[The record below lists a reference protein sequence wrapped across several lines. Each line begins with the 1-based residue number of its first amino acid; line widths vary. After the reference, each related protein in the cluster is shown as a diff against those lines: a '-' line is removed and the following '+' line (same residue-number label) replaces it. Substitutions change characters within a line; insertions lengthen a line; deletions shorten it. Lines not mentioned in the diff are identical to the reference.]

1 MYLMLHWQSG
11 DMNKKN
17 FIKILQQPE
26 KLSKKEFNFLEEI
39 SNEFPYFQPSR
50 AIYLKYLAKNKD
62 IKFRNY
68 LKSTAIYTR
77 DRKILFDFIKNIEN
91 QNDKVF
97 FNKNEITSALVEN
110 SISDSI
116 KISEQNSFVD
126 WLKLSN
132 LKPIDRTKE
141 AQTVDKFISKKPK
154 IRIET
159 NETQTDNEINDDLA
173 NQSGFMTETLAK
185 LYLNQKNYEK
195 AIQSYKILILK
206 FPEKNSY
213 FADQIKKIKKLKK

>member
-1 MYLMLHWQSG
+1 
-11 DMNKKN
+11 MNKKN

-26 KLSKKEFNFLEEI
+26 KLSKKELLFLQEI
-39 SNEFPYFQPSR
+39 SDEFPYFQPSR
-50 AIYLKYLAKNKD
+50 AIYLKSLAENED
-62 IKFRNY
+62 IKFKKY
-68 LKSTAIYTR
+68 LKSTAIYSR
-77 DRKILFDFIKNIEN
+77 DRKILFDFIKNIQN

-110 SISDSI
+110 KISNSIE
-116 KISEQNSFVD
+116 ISEQNSFVD

-132 LKPIDRTKE
+132 LKPIDRSKE
-141 AQTVDKFISKKPK
+141 TQAVDKFISKKPK
-154 IRIET
+154 IRIEA
-159 NETQTDNEINDDLA
+159 NETQSHNDKNDDLA

>member
-1 MYLMLHWQSG
+1 
-11 DMNKKN
+11 MNKKN

-26 KLSKKEFNFLEEI
+26 KLSKKELLFLEEI
-39 SNEFPYFQPSR
+39 SREFPYFQPSR
-50 AIYLKYLAKNKD
+50 AIYLKSLAENED
-62 IKFRNY
+62 IKFKKY
-68 LKSTAIYTR
+68 LKSTAVYTR
-77 DRKILFDFIKNIEN
+77 DRKILFDFIQNIQN

-97 FNKNEITSALVEN
+97 FNKNEITSAIVEN
-110 SISDSI
+110 SISDSLE
-116 KISEQNSFVD
+116 ISEQNTFVD
-126 WLKLSN
+126 WLKISN

-141 AQTVDKFISKKPK
+141 EKTVDIFISKKPK
-154 IRIET
+154 INIKADK
-159 NETQTDNEINDDLA
+159 TQTENDTNDDLS

>member
-1 MYLMLHWQSG
+1 
-11 DMNKKN
+11 MNKKN

-26 KLSKKEFNFLEEI
+26 KLSKKELLFLQEI
-39 SNEFPYFQPSR
+39 SHEFPYFQTSR
-50 AIYLKYLAKNKD
+50 AIYLKSLAENED
-62 IKFRNY
+62 IKFKKY

-77 DRKILFDFIKNIEN
+77 DRKILFDFIKNIQN

-110 SISDSI
+110 KISDSI
-116 KISEQNSFVD
+116 EISEQNSFVD

-132 LKPIDRTKE
+132 LKPIDRSKE
-141 AQTVDKFISKKPK
+141 TQAIDKFISKKPK
-154 IRIET
+154 IRIEA
-159 NETQTDNEINDDLA
+159 NETQSDNDKNDDLA

>member
-1 MYLMLHWQSG
+1 
-11 DMNKKN
+11 MNKKN

-26 KLSKKEFNFLEEI
+26 KLSKKELLFLQEI
-39 SNEFPYFQPSR
+39 SDEFPYFQPSR
-50 AIYLKYLAKNKD
+50 AIYLKSLAENED
-62 IKFRNY
+62 IKFKKH
-68 LKSTAIYTR
+68 LKSTAIYSR
-77 DRKILFDFIKNIEN
+77 DRKILFDFIQNIQN

-110 SISDSI
+110 KISDSI
-116 KISEQNSFVD
+116 EISEQNSFVD

-132 LKPIDRTKE
+132 LKPIDRSKE
-141 AQTVDKFISKKPK
+141 TQAVDKFISKKPK
-154 IRIET
+154 IRIEA
-159 NETQTDNEINDDLA
+159 NETQSDNDKNDDLA

>member
-1 MYLMLHWQSG
+1 
-11 DMNKKN
+11 MNKKN
-17 FIKILQQPE
+17 FIKILQQPD
-26 KLSKKEFNFLEEI
+26 KLTRKELIFLEEI
-39 SNEFPYFQPSR
+39 SHEFPYFQPSR
-50 AIYLKYLAKNKD
+50 AIYLKSLAENED
-62 IKFRNY
+62 IKFKKY
-68 LKSTAIYTR
+68 LKSTATYTR
-77 DRKILFDFIKNIEN
+77 DRKILFDFIKNIQN

-110 SISDSI
+110 KISDSI
-116 KISEQNSFVD
+116 EISEQNSFVD

-132 LKPIDRTKE
+132 LKPIDRSKE
-141 AQTVDKFISKKPK
+141 TQAVDKFISKKPK
-154 IRIET
+154 IRIEA
-159 NETQTDNEINDDLA
+159 NETQSDNDKNDDLA

>member
-1 MYLMLHWQSG
+1 
-11 DMNKKN
+11 MNKKN
-17 FIKILQQPE
+17 FIKILQEPD
-26 KLSKKEFNFLEEI
+26 KLTKKELIFLEEI
-39 SNEFPYFQPSR
+39 SHEFPYFQPSR
-50 AIYLKYLAKNKD
+50 AIYLKSLAENED
-62 IKFRNY
+62 IKFKKY
-68 LKSTAIYTR
+68 LKSTAAYTR
-77 DRKILFDFIKNIEN
+77 DRKILFDFIKNIQN

-110 SISDSI
+110 KISDSI
-116 KISEQNSFVD
+116 EISEQNSFVD

-132 LKPIDRTKE
+132 LKPIDRSKE
-141 AQTVDKFISKKPK
+141 AETVDKFISKKPK
-154 IRIET
+154 IRIEA
-159 NETQTDNEINDDLA
+159 NETQTGDDKNDDLE